1 VVGNAYIRTIQK
13 ARIARHMD
21 KVIASMRAKCN
32 MDAHGGRFC
41 HTGLRECLV
50 YDVEEFSE
58 TAWTEL
64 KAEFPRL
71 QIDVLCEPTSLSGF
85 AIRLRL
91 VTSHHQ
97 RVIVTGALLA
107 AMCAVVAHCL
117 SA

>member
-1 VVGNAYIRTIQK
+1 MKTAAYITTAQK
-13 ARIARHMD
+13 AHTARHMD
-21 KVIASMRAKCN
+21 KVVASVRSKCN
-32 MDAHGGRFC
+32 MDAQGGRFR
-41 HTGLRECLV
+41 HTGLCECLV

-58 TAWTEL
+58 TVWSEL

-71 QIDVLCEPTSLSGF
+71 QIDVICEPASLSGF

-97 RVIVTGALLA
+97 RVLVTGALLA

-117 SA
+117 ST